1 MDVRVRYVWT
11 GRFDLNPDTCGRS
24 KFLNP
29 KEKVAD
35 SKISRYVWTGPKF
48 ALFYLMF
55 NL

>member
-1 MDVRVRYVWT
+1 MDIRVRYVWT
-11 GRFDLNPDTCGRS
+11 ADLIESGYVWKS